1 MSDTIEAADGL
12 TFMFL
17 PEDDTADK
25 QFRPAVEA
33 MKDYICQPPLNQ
45 FARQLS
51 VYAGK
56 FGSVHIRFTDITT
69 HNSAVG
75 GIGFKLIE
83 PQDRM
88 VNDVLN
94 TFAQEV
100 YRVVEE
106 LLALNRRSR
115 YENI

>member
-1 MSDTIEAADGL
+1 MSDTIETADGL

-17 PEDDTADK
+17 PEDDAADK

-33 MKDYICQPPLNQ
+33 MKNYICQPPLNQ

-51 VYAGK
+51 IYAGK
-56 FGSVHIRFTDITT
+56 FGSVHIRFTDTTT

-75 GIGFKLIE
+75 GIGFKFLE
-83 PQDRM
+83 PEDQM
-88 VNDVLN
+88 VQDVLN

-100 YRVVEE
+100 YRVVQEV
-106 LLALNRRSR
+106 LALNRRSWC
-115 YENI
+115 ENI

>member
-1 MSDTIEAADGL
+1 MSDMIETTDGL

-17 PEDDTADK
+17 PEDDAADK

-51 VYAGK
+51 VYAST
-56 FGSVHIRFTDITT
+56 FGSVHIKFTDITT

-75 GIGFKLIE
+75 GMAFKLLE
-83 PQDRM
+83 PKDRM
-88 VNDVLN
+88 VQDALN

-100 YRVVEE
+100 YRVVQEV
-106 LLALNRRSR
+106 LALNRRSWC
-115 YENI
+115 ENI

>member
-1 MSDTIEAADGL
+1 MSDTIEATDGL

-17 PEDDTADK
+17 PEDDAADK

-33 MKDYICQPPLNQ
+33 MRDYICQPPLNQ

-51 VYAGK
+51 IYASK
-56 FGSVHIRFTDITT
+56 FGSVHIRFTDTTT

-75 GIGFKLIE
+75 GIGFKLLE
-83 PQDRM
+83 PEDQMVQDA
-88 VNDVLN
+88 LN

-100 YRVVEE
+100 YRVVQEV
-106 LLALNRRSR
+106 LALNRRSR

>member
-1 MSDTIEAADGL
+1 MSDIIEAADGL

-17 PEDDTADK
+17 PEDDAADK

-33 MKDYICQPPLNQ
+33 MKNYICQPPLNQ

-51 VYAGK
+51 VYAGI

-69 HNSAVG
+69 HNSAIG
-75 GIGFKLIE
+75 GIAFKLIE

-88 VNDVLN
+88 VRDTLN
-94 TFAQEV
+94 TVAQEV
-100 YRVVEE
+100 YRVVQEI
-106 LLALNRRSR
+106 LALNRRSK